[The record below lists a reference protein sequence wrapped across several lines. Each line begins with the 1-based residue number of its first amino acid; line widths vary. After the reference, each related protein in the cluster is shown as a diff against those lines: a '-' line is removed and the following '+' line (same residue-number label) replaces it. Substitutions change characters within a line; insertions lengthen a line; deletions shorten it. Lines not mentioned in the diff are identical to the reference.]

1 MGPKEEYMKMATQN
15 GKICYVCYNKYATEE
30 RNINKGKFKIDSYSF
45 GNIVIDGKSYASD
58 VIILKDRIVSN
69 WWRKEGHAL
78 CLNDLISFIPSPQ
91 GGEAGIPLLR
101 SIAMGSG
108 EGGFPL
114 NKGGQGGCL
123 IIGTGA
129 SGMMKVLEEVSD
141 YFNSKGIKVI
151 EERTDEACKTYNS
164 LCNSHDV
171 SAALHLTC

>member
-1 MGPKEEYMKMATQN
+1 MKMATQN
-15 GKICYVCYNKYATEE
+15 GKICYVCYNKYAAEE
-30 RNINKGKFKIDSYSF
+30 RNINREKFKIDSYSF
-45 GNIVIDGKSYASD
+45 GKIVIDGTIYTSD
-58 VIILKDRIVSN
+58 VIILGDRVIPN

-91 GGEAGIPLLR
+91 GGEGW
-101 SIAMGSG
+101 G

-141 YFNSKGIKVI
+141 YFNSKGVKVI